1 MRYSANLNIIIK
13 ALEKATNHLA
23 RDFIELENLQSNP
36 NSANKFALLS
46 QNRVKQ
52 ILIDEFTKFRPD
64 YDIKF
69 SDGQEIIR
77 KENNE
82 YCFAIIAVDGIEN
95 LARSNPDFVCAVSLL
110 HRSDD
115 LRSETVALAIFKI
128 IGGELFY
135 CEKGFGAFLNNRRL
149 RVSKRNHQ
157 QQIVIND
164 SSYVLEKN
172 IMPRNYGCPILSIA
186 YFASARCEKIYLEK
200 NYSFA
205 KNFTL
210 LAKEAGGKVDQIN
223 NQIVISNL

>member
-23 RDFIELENLQSNP
+23 RDFIELENLQPNP
-36 NSANKFALLS
+36 NSANKFAILS

-52 ILIDEFTKFRPD
+52 ILIDEFTKFRAD

-82 YCFAIIAVDGIEN
+82 YCFAVIALDGIEN
-95 LARSNPDFVCAVSLL
+95 LARSNPDYITGVALL
-110 HRSDD
+110 HRGNDNQY
-115 LRSETVALAIFKI
+115 ETVALAIFKV

-135 CEKGFGAFLNNRRL
+135 CEKGFGAYLNNRRL

-157 QQIVIND
+157 QQIIIND
-164 SSYVLEKN
+164 SSLQLEKN
-172 IMPRNYGCPILSIA
+172 SILRNYGCPILSIA

-200 NYSFA
+200 NYSFV
-205 KNFTL
+205 KYFTL
-210 LAKEAGGKVDQIN
+210 LAKEAGGKVEEIN
-223 NQIVISNL
+223 EQIVVSNL